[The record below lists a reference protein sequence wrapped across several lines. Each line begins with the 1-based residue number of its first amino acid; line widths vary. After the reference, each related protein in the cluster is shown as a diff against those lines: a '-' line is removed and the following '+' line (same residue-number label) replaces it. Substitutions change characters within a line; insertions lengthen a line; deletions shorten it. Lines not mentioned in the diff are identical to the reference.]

1 LKALL
6 VKYSLQY
13 QERGWTTTVD
23 TVTNPPRQRNPAQVL
38 CKDRSITTTKFD
50 ILDCP
55 DIFTIVKI
63 EDQGEKV
70 REIDVVTKYSL
81 VIACLAVTVSNASA
95 QDAAKGEQI
104 FKQCMTCHRIGP
116 DAKNLIG
123 PVLTGVIGRQSG
135 TAPGFAY
142 SALNKAAGENGLVW
156 SNDLIMQYLPDPN
169 AFLKKFLT
177 DKGKPELATGVT
189 KMTFHLSDE
198 QQRKDVIAYIDTFS
212 EKKN

>member
-1 LKALL
+1 MKQVLKAL
-6 VKYSLQY
+6 SLTAI
-13 QERGWTTTVD
+13 G
-23 TVTNPPRQRNPAQVL
+23 
-38 CKDRSITTTKFD
+38 
-50 ILDCP
+50 
-55 DIFTIVKI
+55 IFLSGG
-63 EDQGEKV
+63 DA
-70 REIDVVTKYSL
+70 L
-81 VIACLAVTVSNASA
+81 A
-95 QDAAKGEQI
+95 QDAAKGETI

-177 DKGKPELATGVT
+177 DKGKADLAVGST
-189 KMTFHLSDE
+189 KMAFKLTDE
-198 QQRKDVIAYIDTFS
+198 QARKDVIAYIDTFS
-212 EKKN
+212 QKK

>member
-1 LKALL
+1 M
-6 VKYSLQY
+6 
-13 QERGWTTTVD
+13 
-23 TVTNPPRQRNPAQVL
+23 
-38 CKDRSITTTKFD
+38 
-50 ILDCP
+50 
-55 DIFTIVKI
+55 
-63 EDQGEKV
+63 
-70 REIDVVTKYSL
+70 VTKLSVL
-81 VIACLAVTVSNASA
+81 TLIVAAVALPGAALA
-95 QDAAKGEQI
+95 QDADKGEQV

-156 SNDLIMQYLPDPN
+156 TDDLIMQYLPDPN

-177 DKGKPELATGVT
+177 DKGKPELATGST

-198 QQRKDVIAYIDTFS
+198 QQRKDVIAYINKFS
-212 EKKN
+212 DKK